1 MSIISWLLRK
11 KEPEV
16 AVVVPRIRKQW
27 GETSNRKMCS
37 GSGAKAMIPT
47 GAGVVDGRQV
57 GMCGVCGRVGRSTKK
72 GIVASHLIPTDA

>member
-16 AVVVPRIRKQW
+16 AVVVPRIRKHW
-27 GETSNRKMCS
+27 RDRKCS

-47 GAGVVDGRQV
+47 GAGVVNGHQV
-57 GMCGVCGRVGRSTKK
+57 GMCGVCGREGRPTKK

>member
-1 MSIISWLLRK
+1 MSIISRLLRK

-16 AVVVPRIRKQW
+16 AVVVPRTRRHWRDK
-27 GETSNRKMCS
+27 KCS

-57 GMCGVCGRVGRSTKK
+57 GMCDVCGRVLRPTKK
-72 GIVASHLIPTDA
+72 GFVASHLMPKESE

>member
-11 KEPEV
+11 KEPAV
-16 AVVVPRIRKQW
+16 AVVVPQARKHW
-27 GETSNRKMCS
+27 RDKKCS

>member
-1 MSIISWLLRK
+1 MSIISRLLRK

-16 AVVVPRIRKQW
+16 AVVVPRTRRHWRDK
-27 GETSNRKMCS
+27 KCS

>member
-1 MSIISWLLRK
+1 MSLISWLLRK

-16 AVVVPRIRKQW
+16 AVVVPRTRRHWRDK
-27 GETSNRKMCS
+27 KCS

-47 GAGVVDGRQV
+47 GAGVVDGHQV